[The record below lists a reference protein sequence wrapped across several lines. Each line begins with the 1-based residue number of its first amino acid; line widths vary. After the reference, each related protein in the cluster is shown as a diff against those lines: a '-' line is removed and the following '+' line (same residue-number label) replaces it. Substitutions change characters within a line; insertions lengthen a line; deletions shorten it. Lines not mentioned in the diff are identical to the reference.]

1 MILCILKIMKIYFG
15 HYFIGIANQNFDQ
28 VFKTVEEEATN
39 LIICLSEIKALI
51 FKKIALKDSKP
62 VVEALERDLLIK
74 ISIEYNGNEEQQF
87 DLKIFSLVKEERKI
101 ILECGKYQELCEA
114 IKILSNMFL
123 YSFTMDINLAKTVLD
138 FIRELSSEV
147 VEQEQLFR
155 KIEEFKCVKFIF
167 KNARNHQDEIIF
179 LHHHYL
185 QILDL
190 AKIQGKNGFLDS
202 LGKGKDVDINAVLK
216 RIKTQQ

>member
-1 MILCILKIMKIYFG
+1 
-15 HYFIGIANQNFDQ
+15 
-28 VFKTVEEEATN
+28 
-39 LIICLSEIKALI
+39 
-51 FKKIALKDSKP
+51 
-62 VVEALERDLLIK
+62 
-74 ISIEYNGNEEQQF
+74 
-87 DLKIFSLVKEERKI
+87 
-101 ILECGKYQELCEA
+101 
-114 IKILSNMFL
+114 MFL

-202 LGKGKDVDINAVLK
+202 LGKGKEVDINAVLK

>member
-1 MILCILKIMKIYFG
+1 MIVLVLQVMKFYFG

-28 VFKTVEEEATN
+28 VFKTVENEATN

-51 FKKIALKDSKP
+51 FKKIALKDTKP

-74 ISIEYNGNEEQQF
+74 ISIDYNGNEQQKF
-87 DLKIFSLVKEERKI
+87 DLNIFSQVKEERKRI
-101 ILECGKYQELCEA
+101 FECGNYKELCEA

-147 VEQEQLFR
+147 VEQEQLYR
-155 KIEEFKCVKFIF
+155 RIEEFKFVKFIF
-167 KNARNHQDEIIF
+167 KNARNNQDEIIF

-190 AKIQGKNGFLDS
+190 AKIQGKNGYLDN
-202 LGKGKDVDINAVLK
+202 LGKGQEIDINAILN
-216 RIKTQQ
+216 RIKKQD